1 MPASGCGGSQR
12 GKIRPIPARLFE
24 TSIVGFTVVDAV
36 FDDWPASGL
45 PGGVRMNFCH
55 VAAGVLNIK
64 FKHQGP
70 RFIPALAEH
79 DANSIFAFSE
89 KAGYVVGR
97 IENSFLVVS
106 PARVK
111 HMISNLAAV
120 EVKLVVAQAGDICPG
135 AARLFR

>member
-1 MPASGCGGSQR
+1 MPASGCG
-12 GKIRPIPARLFE
+12 KIRPVPARLLQ
-24 TSIVGFTVVDAV
+24 TGIVGFTVVDAV
-36 FDDWPASGL
+36 FKDGAASGL
-45 PGGVRMNFCH
+45 PGSVRMNFGH

-111 HMISNLAAV
+111 HMIADASAV
-120 EVKLVVAQAGDICPG
+120 
-135 AARLFR
+135 